1 LFACHATYVESP
13 RIDKSLPPV
22 CIRLPDGTIASS
34 EQPDI
39 DRVLSDALGRDV
51 SLITTPPAVPQRES
65 YVVDHDGV
73 VHAEKIKDGPLAVA
87 APADTFFDY
96 AALHILTTATLDRLR
111 ELYPAG
117 HFEPQ
122 RFRPNIVVAPTFQIG
137 FVENNWLGRTLT
149 IGGELHVEVIDPC
162 PRCVVTTLPQGQ
174 LPHDPGILR
183 TAAQHNAVPSVTFA
197 SGTVFSAV
205 VGAYAGVLHGSTIRR
220 GDAVRLA
227 EISS

>member
-13 RIDKSLPPV
+13 RIGKSLPPV

-96 AALHILTTATLDRLR
+96 AALHILTGNCMSR
-111 ELYPAG
+111 
-117 HFEPQ
+117 
-122 RFRPNIVVAPTFQIG
+122 
-137 FVENNWLGRTLT
+137 
-149 IGGELHVEVIDPC
+149 
-162 PRCVVTTLPQGQ
+162 
-174 LPHDPGILR
+174 
-183 TAAQHNAVPSVTFA
+183 
-197 SGTVFSAV
+197 
-205 VGAYAGVLHGSTIRR
+205 
-220 GDAVRLA
+220 
-227 EISS
+227 